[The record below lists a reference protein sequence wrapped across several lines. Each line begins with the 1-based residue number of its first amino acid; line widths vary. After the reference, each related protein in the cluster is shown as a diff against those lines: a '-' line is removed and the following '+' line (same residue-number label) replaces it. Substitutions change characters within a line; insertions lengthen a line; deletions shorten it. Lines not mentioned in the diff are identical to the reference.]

1 MDLGLNGKV
10 ALVLGSTS
18 GIGLGIAQTLSDEGA
33 AVAVTGRR
41 SALAMSIAADLPSAI
56 GLELD
61 ITVEE
66 SRRSC
71 VDAVVSAFG
80 AIDIIVLNGGGP
92 PAGRAAD
99 LRPDDLLWALEAL
112 LLAQVDMVSRVL
124 PGMRQRGWGRVL
136 AVGSRGVK
144 EPIPNLARSNVARSA
159 LAAYLKTLAGEVAAD
174 GITVNMVSP
183 GRIDS
188 ERAVALDR
196 LQAEREGATMV
207 AVRERSQR
215 AIPARRYGTPEE
227 FASVAAF
234 LCSTRAAYVTGA
246 QVRVDGGSTASM

>member
-18 GIGLGIAQTLSDEGA
+18 GIGLGIARALSEEGA
-33 AVAVTGRR
+33 SVAVTGRR
-41 SALAMSIAADLPSAI
+41 STLATSIAAGLPSAI

-61 ITVEE
+61 VTVEE

-92 PAGRAAD
+92 PVGLAAD
-99 LRPDDLLWALEAL
+99 LQLGDLSGALDAL
-112 LLAQVDMVSRVL
+112 LVAQIDMVSRVL
-124 PGMRQRGWGRVL
+124 PAMRESRWGRVL

-144 EPIPNLARSNVARSA
+144 EPIPNLARSNIARAA

-174 GITVNMVSP
+174 GITVNLISP

-188 ERAVALDR
+188 ERVVALDR
-196 LQAEREGATMV
+196 SQADREGATVV

-227 FASVAAF
+227 FV
-234 LCSTRAAYVTGA
+234 CSTRAAYVTGT